1 MQMTK
6 KSLTSLLASALLLA
20 APASLRAQEQAWTMD
35 SCMHYAVL
43 HASGV
48 QRQRIATRQREQDYR
63 KAVAG
68 FLPSLGAELS
78 AQYQWG
84 RNVDPETGLPQSMP
98 SARRGLPS
106 FSRRQPGRRWPTR

>member
-63 KAVAG
+63 KAV
-68 FLPSLGAELS
+68 
-78 AQYQWG
+78 
-84 RNVDPETGLPQSMP
+84 
-98 SARRGLPS
+98 
-106 FSRRQPGRRWPTR
+106 